1 MTCCQ
6 ADWKYLRPA
15 VSGRRPS
22 CRPLA
27 RPAWCMLDTRAGPSW
42 EPPGSGR
49 HTPAGPPKRSCA
61 LCTAPLHIAV
71 SSAGISVVF
80 PGCRTFKLRQRDAT
94 RYLGSISKAV
104 SLWQRP
110 LRVPAKGRG
119 ERKQRSRSSAANP
132 RSHACAHPP
141 TQARARAY
149 THAHTRAFTHSARAH
164 ESALA
169 HAHPL
174 TQARTHIHT
183 RWAHAHTRARPRLW
197 AESFER
203 RALHHLDRLG
213 GDGIGPDACRGAA
226 LPSPRARS
234 RRIGAV

>member
-1 MTCCQ
+1 
-6 ADWKYLRPA
+6 
-15 VSGRRPS
+15 
-22 CRPLA
+22 
-27 RPAWCMLDTRAGPSW
+27 MLGTRAGPSW

-61 LCTAPLHIAV
+61 LRTAPLQIAV
-71 SSAGISVVF
+71 SSADISVVF

-94 RYLGSISKAV
+94 RYLGSISNAV
-104 SLWQRP
+104 GLWQIP

-119 ERKQRSRSSAANP
+119 ERKPRSRSSAANP
-132 RSHACAHPP
+132 RSHACVQPP

-149 THAHTRAFTHSARAH
+149 THAHTRAHTHTH
-164 ESALA
+164 
-169 HAHPL
+169 
-174 TQARTHIHT
+174 TQR
-183 RWAHAHTRARPRLW
+183 AHTRKRARAPRAPTHPSMHTPTHKKGTRTHTRASPRLW